1 MAQAAGVSRQTVSK
15 VVNFQDRVSKDL
27 QEAVLQA
34 IKETGYRPSS
44 MARSLALQ
52 RTGLVAFRVG
62 EGMRN
67 EASLLDPFMREVAR
81 IGAEHD
87 YRLVLDAVPGDDSA
101 QIASYQDLTASRSVD
116 AVIIVETHPD
126 DLRARWL
133 TDNNVPFVAFG
144 RPWGEDSAKHSW
156 VDVDSRLGIR
166 QAVEH
171 LHDRGHS
178 RIGYIGSPVD
188 GGRHEDRREG
198 WREAMAELS
207 PDSVSDG
214 LAYLSFESRRRDLG
228 ANIDA
233 FLESAEPTAVVCQDD
248 QFAHEAM
255 RSAVRVGLKPGED
268 FAVVGFDDSMVARRA
283 QPAISSVAQPLTMA
297 ATLVWEALLPQI
309 RGEQDKPL
317 QVLIPPEL
325 VVRESSDFEFKPSD
339 RTQQKE
345 TP

>member
-1 MAQAAGVSRQTVSK
+1 MALAAGVSRQTVSN
-15 VVNFQDRVSKDL
+15 VLNAPERVSKDL
-27 QEAVLQA
+27 QDAVFKA
-34 IKETGYRPSS
+34 VKETGYRPSS

-87 YRLVLDAVPGDDSA
+87 YRLVLDAVASDDSA

-144 RPWGEDSAKHSW
+144 RPWGEESAEHSW

-171 LHDRGHS
+171 LHGNGHS
-178 RIGYIGSPVD
+178 RIGYIGSPID
-188 GGRHEDRREG
+188 GGRHEDRRAG
-198 WREAMAELS
+198 WREAMMEVS
-207 PDSVSDG
+207 PDSDSDA
-214 LAYLSFESRRRDLG
+214 LALLSFESRRRDLG

-233 FLESAEPTAVVCQDD
+233 FLESASPTAVVCQDD
-248 QFAHEAM
+248 QFADEAL
-255 RSAVRVGLKPGED
+255 RAAVRVGLKPGAN

-283 QPAISSVAQPLTMA
+283 QPAISSVAQPLTRA

-309 RGEQDKPL
+309 RGSQDEPL

-325 VVRESSDFEFKPSD
+325 VVRESSDFELKPAA
-339 RTQQKE
+339 K
-345 TP
+345 

>member
-1 MAQAAGVSRQTVSK
+1 MAQAAGVSRQTVSN
-15 VVNFQDRVSKDL
+15 VLNAPERVSKDL
-27 QEAVLQA
+27 QEAVLKA

-62 EGMRN
+62 DGMRN

-81 IGAEHD
+81 IGAHYD
-87 YRLVLDAVPGDDSA
+87 YRLVLDAVPSDDSA

-116 AVIIVETHPD
+116 AVIIVETHLD

-144 RPWGEDSAKHSW
+144 RPWGEESAKHSW

-166 QAVEH
+166 QAVEY
-171 LHDRGHS
+171 LHGKGHY

-188 GGRHEDRREG
+188 GGRHEDRRGG
-198 WREAMAELS
+198 WCEAMKEVV
-207 PDSVSDG
+207 PESVSED
-214 LAYLSFESRRRDLG
+214 LTCLSFESRRRDLG

-233 FLESAEPTAVVCQDD
+233 FLESASPTAVVCQDD

-255 RSAVRVGLKPGED
+255 RSATRVGLTPGEN

-283 QPAISSVAQPLTMA
+283 QPAISSVAQPLTQA
-297 ATLVWEALLPQI
+297 ATLVWKALLPQI
-309 RGEQDKPL
+309 RGGQEKPL
-317 QVLIPPEL
+317 QTLIPPEL
-325 VVRESSDFEFKPSD
+325 VIRESSDFELK
-339 RTQQKE
+339 R
-345 TP
+345 